1 MKHLSKI
8 LSLVLAVVFV
18 LSLSACSPKPP
29 VSDEGTLDITTG
41 IPSDNGEEKDVPVYL
56 KNKATKAG
64 RVTLEKDSDCP
75 TDFVLNVEGD
85 DEIKILQLTDTQM
98 IDETQVR
105 LGNGAVS
112 TRYADHDNCIYDIVD
127 YVIEQTQ
134 PDLIL
139 ITGDYVYG
147 DYDDNGTLFRE
158 QTDYFDSKGIF
169 WAPMFGNH
177 DGDSD
182 SDYAVWIDEDYPEWY
197 TRKQCQYFENSPY
210 CLFRTRVS
218 VSGYSNYSIAIK
230 QNDQIKRSIF
240 MIDTKGYNHST
251 IEITTAQ
258 LNWYK
263 ETVTAVNEYAGAQ
276 VPQYI
281 GTHVALDVFLTAAQ
295 EKYGYVAG
303 TSDWVVP
310 ENDDGDSGRLRSTPG
325 GISGNANTK
334 AFNTFKEYGAD
345 AILAGHQHQ
354 NNASILYQG
363 IRLVF
368 GTKSSRYDK
377 YGEDMLGGTLFTGI
391 GSDFTVEHIY
401 YVEPV

>member
-1 MKHLSKI
+1 MKQLIKI
-8 LSLVLAVVFV
+8 LSLILTVVFV
-18 LSLSACSPKPP
+18 LSLTACAPKDP
-29 VSDEGTLDITTG
+29 VSDAGTLDITTG
-41 IPSDNGEEKDVPVYL
+41 IPSNDGEGQSETPVYL
-56 KNKATKAG
+56 KNKVTTAG

-75 TDFVLNVEGD
+75 TDFVLNVTGD
-85 DEIKILQLTDTQM
+85 EPIKILQLTDTQM

-112 TRYADHDNCIYDIVD
+112 TRYADHDNCIYDIVN
-127 YVIEQTQ
+127 YVIEQTK

-177 DGDSD
+177 DCDSD
-182 SDYAVWIDEDYPEWY
+182 SEYAVWLDEDYPDWY
-197 TRKQCQYFENSPY
+197 ARKQCQYFENSPY

-218 VSGYSNYSIAIK
+218 VSGYSNYSITVK
-230 QNDQIKRSIF
+230 QNNQVKRSIY
-240 MIDTKGYNHST
+240 MVDTKGYNQT
-251 IEITTAQ
+251 AQEITSAQ

-263 ETVTAVNEYAGAQ
+263 ETVTAVNEYAGATI
-276 VPQYI
+276 PQYI
-281 GTHVALDVFLTAAQ
+281 CTHVPMKAFLLAAQ

-310 ENDDGDSGRLRSTPG
+310 ENEDGDCGRLRSTPG
-325 GISGNANTK
+325 GIDGNNK

-354 NNASILYQG
+354 NNAVILYQG
-363 IRLVF
+363 VRMVF

-391 GSDFTVEHIY
+391 DGTFTVEHVY
-401 YVEPV
+401 YTESAE